1 MFELATMHTT
11 TIAAAADY
19 MLVDLIKPLLL
30 LPAFVAYFRVTS
42 AHIEKDARYH
52 NFGVSKV
59 NLTMMIGAVVA
70 IIAALIIPIFW
81 IGWPVSMLVLGG
93 WLFGY
98 MKWRNGKVSADQK
111 FELVGDK
118 LEQRR
123 DARLAKR
130 AQNAVE
136 LKFIDPQGQEKTV
149 PLVEDPLHLVHKEL
163 ETILG
168 PAIAANA
175 SELNLVPSKQGTA
188 VISMLDTVADRQ
200 EILAPETASALI
212 DYLKMLAALDTDDRR
227 RIQEASLRMVTPS
240 GSILV
245 DLTVSGSSNGQRAR
259 ICFDRA
265 KRLAVKFD
273 DLGLL
278 PKQAELLK
286 ALENEDERH
295 GVILVVAPPG
305 QGLSTTSYAM
315 LGQHD
320 AFTSVVKSCEK
331 RIDLEVMGVDQK
343 RWHPTT
349 DDVDYTTSVRTI
361 LRRDPD
367 VVLVDNIEDPG
378 TAELLAKSGKDG
390 PLIIATVRARS
401 VKEAIQEWSR
411 AVGDLEKA
419 CSNLKMIVASRI
431 LRRLCPVCKQAY
443 QPTPDQLKQMGL
455 PADSEVQLY
464 RPTGKVNV
472 KNKIETCDTCNGIGY
487 TGTIAAFEVFPVDN
501 TTRKLLAANDM
512 KGAANHVRREY
523 RLPTMQE
530 VALSKVKSG
539 DTSIDEV
546 LRVLVSKKAS
556 TTQKKPATAKAS
568 N

>member
-11 TIAAAADY
+11 TLAAAADY
-19 MLVDLIKPLLL
+19 MLVDLIKPLLM

-52 NFGVSKV
+52 NFGVNKV
-59 NLTMMIGAVVA
+59 NLAMMIGAVVS
-70 IIAALIIPIFW
+70 IIAALLIPIFW

-93 WLFGY
+93 WLLGY

-123 DARLAKR
+123 DAKLAKR

-136 LKFIDPQGQEKTV
+136 LKFIDPKGQEKSV
-149 PLVEDPLHLVHKEL
+149 PLVDDPLHLVHKEL

-175 SELNLVPSKQGTA
+175 AELNLVPSKQGTA
-188 VISMLDTVADRQ
+188 VISILDTVAERQ
-200 EILAPETASALI
+200 EVLAPETASALI
-212 DYLKMLAALDTDDRR
+212 DYLKRLAALDTEDRR

-245 DLTVSGSSNGQRAR
+245 DITVSGSSNGQRAR

-265 KRLAVKFD
+265 KRLGVKFD
-273 DLGLL
+273 DLGLTT
-278 PKQAELLK
+278 KQAELLK
-286 ALENEDERH
+286 ALEVEEERH
-295 GVILVVAPPG
+295 GIVLLAAPAG
-305 QGLSTTSYAM
+305 QGLSTMSYAM

-343 RWHPTT
+343 RWHPSTDEADFPTT
-349 DDVDYTTSVRTI
+349 IRTI

-367 VVLVDNIEDPG
+367 VVLVDSIEDPG
-378 TAELLAKSGKDG
+378 TAELIAKSGLDG
-390 PLIIATVRARS
+390 PLVFTAVRARS
-401 VKEAIQEWSR
+401 VTETIQQWSR
-411 AVGDLEKA
+411 AVGDLEKSCA
-419 CSNLKMIVASRI
+419 SLKMIVVSRV
-431 LRRLCPVCKQAY
+431 LRRLCPVCRQAY
-443 QPTPDQLKQMGL
+443 QPTPEQLKQMGL
-455 PADSEVQLY
+455 PADSDTQLN

-472 KNKIETCDTCNGIGY
+472 KNKIETCDTCNGVGY
-487 TGTIAAFEVFPVDN
+487 TGTVAAYELFPIDRTARN
-501 TTRKLLAANDM
+501 LLAANDM

-523 RLPTMQE
+523 KLPTMQE
-530 VALSKVKSG
+530 VALSKARSG
-539 DTSIDEV
+539 ETSIDEV
-546 LRVLVSKKAS
+546 LRVLVSKKPS
-556 TTQKKPATAKAS
+556 TTQKKPATEKAS